1 MATNKV
7 RIYALTG
14 AVAAITATGAW
25 YGAGL
30 NMRQEYSRVHGPP
43 ALPLTS
49 YLHLLQERTKAYE
62 ATTEEK
68 LAQLQAMRTQLV
80 RTKEELQIKI
90 DKLQGKELPAP
101 SARANTTAGMEGTIE
116 GRTRTT

>member
-30 NMRQEYSRVHGPP
+30 NMRQEYSR
-43 ALPLTS
+43 
-49 YLHLLQERTKAYE
+49 EKTKAYE

-90 DKLQGKELPAP
+90 DKLQGKELPPP
-101 SARANTTAGMEGTIE
+101 SATANTAAGMEGTIK